1 MKENINNEITIMQF
15 EGNDVDIIM
24 ENGEPLFE
32 VYSTGM
38 ALGQV
43 KKNAAG
49 VVYPRKE
56 RIDENLEKTD
66 IKPCVRNGH
75 KYITESQLYDLMLEM
90 KTDKARKF
98 RKWITEEVVPSIVRT
113 GGYVAEGYEHNFLST
128 LLKRIDEQDRLQAEQ
143 NKMLQETIMVLQKQ
157 VRAQNNLLNVKPDMY
172 KINTWKKYTGTPAV
186 ERLASALGMDKVEK
200 SLYGDIYEEMNATCG
215 FNRVTAVMDYQAKYH
230 LDEDIE
236 VPPINAI
243 ADDPVYQRD
252 FVITVNRMIAKVKS
266 VHTDVAPTP
275 TPLDKFDAI
284 IRPLIE
290 IRNDKSAHGMK
301 TLALVYDRMHSKQS
315 WAVMKGKNKCNTKK
329 ELIMKKDGEYDLFCK
344 TVEEIRK
351 ELSND

>member
-1 MKENINNEITIMQF
+1 MKENIKNEITVMQF

-32 VYSTGM
+32 IYSTGM
-38 ALGQV
+38 ALGQFTTA
-43 KKNAAG
+43 KGKR
-49 VVYPRKE
+49 YPNKA
-56 RIDENLEKTD
+56 RIDANLQSAEITG
-66 IKPCVRNGH
+66 VLRNA
-75 KYITESQLYDLMLEM
+75 KLYITESQLYDLMLEM

-113 GGYVAEGYEHNFLST
+113 GGYVAEGYEQNFLAE
-128 LLKRIDEQDRLQAEQ
+128 LVKRLDERDRVQHESILA
-143 NKMLQETIMVLQKQ
+143 LQKQ
-157 VRAQNNLLNVKPDMY
+157 VVGLQKILDVKPDMY
-172 KINTWKKYTGTPAV
+172 KINTWKKHTGTPVV

-215 FNRVTAVMDYQAKYH
+215 FNKVTAVMDYRAKYH

-236 VPPINAI
+236 VPPINVI
-243 ADDPVYQRD
+243 ADNPVYQRD

-266 VHTDVAPTP
+266 VHTDVATIS
-275 TPLDKFDAI
+275 TPLDKFNAAI
-284 IRPLIE
+284 HFLIE
-290 IRNDKSAHGMK
+290 LRNDKSAHGAK

-329 ELIMKKDGEYDLFCK
+329 ELIMKKDSEYDLFCK
-344 TVEEIRK
+344 TVDEMIKEIT
-351 ELSND
+351 NGNAN

>member
-1 MKENINNEITIMQF
+1 MTENIKNEITVMQF

-38 ALGQV
+38 ALGQI
-43 KKNAAG
+43 KIAKGIA
-49 VVYPRKE
+49 YPRKE
-56 RIDENLEKTD
+56 RIDENLKNAE
-66 IKPCVRNGH
+66 IIAVVRNGQR
-75 KYITESQLYDLMLEM
+75 YITESQLYDLMLEM

-113 GGYVAEGYEHNFLST
+113 GGYVTEGYEHNFLST
-128 LLKRIDEQDRLQAEQ
+128 LLQRIEEQDRFQVEQ
-143 NKMLQETIMVLQKQ
+143 NKMLQEAITVLQKQ
-157 VRAQNNLLNVKPDMY
+157 VIAQGKLLNVKPDMY
-172 KINTWKKYTGTPAV
+172 KINTWKKHTGTPVV
-186 ERLASALGMDKVEK
+186 EKLASALGMDKVEK

-215 FNRVTAVMDYQAKYH
+215 FNRVTAVMDYRAKYH
-230 LDEDIE
+230 LDDSED
-236 VPPINAI
+236 VTPINAI

-266 VHTDVAPTP
+266 VHTDVAPVV
-275 TPLDKFDAI
+275 TPLDKFDAA

-290 IRNDKSAHGMK
+290 LRNDKSAHGMK
-301 TLALVYDRMHSKQS
+301 TLALVYDRMRSKQS

-344 TVEEIRK
+344 TVDKMIKEI
-351 ELSND
+351 SND